1 MNIGYIGH
9 GMMGKPM
16 AQNPPNS
23 GHHSLTVYGID
34 AGRAAD
40 LGASFYRLQPVHRR
54 HRGELY
60 FGRTHAVVHAFV
72 QRAAGNRT
80 GREIDSRSSWDRG
93 WL

>member
-16 AQNPPNS
+16 AQNPPIS

-40 LGASFYRLQPVHRR
+40 LVASFYRAQSLYRGK
-54 HRGELY
+54 RGELY
-60 FGRTHAVVHAFV
+60 FGQTHADL
-72 QRAAGNRT
+72 AALHEVT
-80 GREIDSRSSWDRG
+80 Q
-93 WL
+93 